1 MKETEINSWCQVNS
15 DCEGPTCLNDNAFE
29 VCEHFIP
36 HGGEFFL
43 RISRYD
49 DYLVEVAKKEGYKP
63 GDTLK
68 LIAPFLRAYNVTNE
82 KFNQFS
88 KKDIKLVPGANDTFR
103 YIFSKALPSSE
114 ARGLP
119 FFAVSTSYQQ
129 FAYAVYEML
138 GMQPELI
145 EERVFCTKLDLD
157 KYKLS
162 ETEKR
167 ELQRIRKEIIDLPVI
182 EIPEGEN
189 EELSD
194 ETKGAVAYLDEIF
207 WQELQQMECRV
218 MLEEIDPIGGK
229 AKAEAV
235 LKSLEITK
243 KKPAN
248 VTYIG
253 DSITD
258 AEALRFVKEGG
269 GVAVSFNGNRYAFP
283 VADIACITENTIV
296 TSILIDCFDKHQKAG
311 VIELVE
317 NHWNPEGFREFHI
330 DRSLVEQFE
339 ELLSQSKQLNAA
351 VISDIN
357 KENLIKKSEAMR
369 KRVRGLAIGNLG

>member
-36 HGGEFFL
+36 NGGEFFL

-49 DYLVEVAKKEGYKP
+49 DYLVEVARKEGYKP

-82 KFNQFS
+82 KFDQFS

-103 YIFSKALPSSE
+103 YIFSKALP
-114 ARGLP
+114 

-129 FAYAVYEML
+129 FAYAVYKIL
-138 GMQPELI
+138 GMQSELI

-162 ETEKR
+162 ESEKR
-167 ELQRIRKEIIDLPVI
+167 ELHRIEKEIIDLPVI

-194 ETKGAVAYLDEIF
+194 ETQGSRESGFRHAEAVAYLDEIF

-229 AKAEAV
+229 AKAEAI
-235 LKSLEITK
+235 LKSLAITQ

-248 VTYIG
+248 VIYTG

-258 AEALRFVKEGG
+258 AEALR
-269 GVAVSFNGNRYAFP
+269 
-283 VADIACITENTIV
+283 
-296 TSILIDCFDKHQKAG
+296 
-311 VIELVE
+311 
-317 NHWNPEGFREFHI
+317 
-330 DRSLVEQFE
+330 
-339 ELLSQSKQLNAA
+339 
-351 VISDIN
+351 
-357 KENLIKKSEAMR
+357 
-369 KRVRGLAIGNLG
+369 

>member
-1 MKETEINSWCQVNS
+1 MKESEINLCCKFRYRGCQVNS

-36 HGGEFFL
+36 QGDEFFL

-49 DYLVEVAKKEGYKP
+49 DYLAEVVKKEGYKP

-68 LIAPFLRAYNVTNE
+68 LIAPFLLAYDVTNE
-82 KFNQFS
+82 KFEEFS
-88 KKDIKLVPGANDTFR
+88 QKDIKLVPGAHDTFK
-103 YIFSKALPSSE
+103 YIFSKALP
-114 ARGLP
+114 
-119 FFAVSTSYQQ
+119 FFAVSASYQQ
-129 FAYAVYEML
+129 FAYAVYEIL
-138 GMQPELI
+138 GMPPELI

-157 KYKLS
+157 RYNINVS
-162 ETEKR
+162 EKKELRKIR
-167 ELQRIRKEIIDLPVI
+167 EEIIDLPVI
-182 EIPEGEN
+182 EISDRKD

-194 ETKGAVAYLDEIF
+194 EAKKAASHLDGIF

-218 MLEEIDPIGGK
+218 MLEEIDPVGGK

-235 LKSLEITK
+235 LKSLAITQK
-243 KKPAN
+243 EPAN
-248 VTYIG
+248 VIYIG

-283 VADIACITENTIV
+283 FADIACIAEDTIV
-296 TSILIDCFDKHQKAG
+296 TSMLIDCFDKHGKTG

-317 NHWNPEGFREFHI
+317 NHWNPKGFREFHI
-330 DRSLVEQFE
+330 EPSLVEQFE

-351 VISDIN
+351 VISN
-357 KENLIKKSEAMR
+357 SNRETLIKESEAMR
-369 KRVRGLAIGNLG
+369 KRIRGLAIGNLG

>member
-36 HGGEFFL
+36 QGDEFFL

-82 KFNQFS
+82 KFDQFS

-103 YIFSKALPSSE
+103 YIFSKALP
-114 ARGLP
+114 

-129 FAYAVYEML
+129 FAYAVYKIL
-138 GMQPELI
+138 GMQSELI

-157 KYKLS
+157 NYKLS
-162 ETEKR
+162 ESEKR
-167 ELQRIRKEIIDLPVI
+167 ELHRIEKEIIDLPVI

-194 ETKGAVAYLDEIF
+194 ETKAAVAYLDEIF

-235 LKSLEITK
+235 LKSLDTTQ

-248 VTYIG
+248 VIYIG

-258 AEALRFVKEGG
+258 AEALRFVKESGG
-269 GVAVSFNGNRYAFP
+269 LAVSFNGNRYC
-283 VADIACITENTIV
+283 VSLADIVCITENTIV
-296 TSILIDCFDKHQKAG
+296 TSILIDCFEKHQKAG

-317 NHWNPEGFREFHI
+317 NHWNVEGFKEYHI
-330 DRSLVEQFE
+330 DCSLVEQFE
-339 ELLSQSKQLNAA
+339 ELLSQSKQLNAT
-351 VISDIN
+351 VISDFN
-357 KENLIKKSEAMR
+357 METLIKESEAMR